1 MHSWIA
7 LSLFVAVASA
17 ASITYQ
23 DIIFEEWAAFKAEH
37 NKRYADSNEE
47 SFRMK
52 VFMENKHKIAKHNQ
66 RASNGLHTYSLG
78 MNKYGDMLHHEFV
91 ATMNGFKRDLS
102 APKQN
107 GSLFMSPHNVAV
119 PTDVDWR
126 EKGYVTEV
134 KDQGQCGSCWA
145 FSTTGALE
153 GQHFRKTGKLV
164 SLSEQN
170 LVDCSKKFGN
180 NGCEGGL
187 MDNGFA
193 YIKENHG
200 IDTEESYPYEAKEL
214 RCRYKKREIG
224 AQDTGFVDIPQGSES
239 HLQQALAT
247 VGPVSIAIDASH
259 ESFQFYK
266 DGVYDE
272 VECSS
277 EDLDHGVLAVG
288 YGIDQESGS
297 AFWIV
302 KNSWGPTWG
311 RDGYVYMTRNKGNQ
325 CGVASSA
332 SYPLV

>member
-1 MHSWIA
+1 VDR
-7 LSLFVAVASA
+7 FVFICRCSFC
-17 ASITYQ
+17 SFHQYQ